1 MNVDD
6 GFQSRQIVNGF
17 ISFMATTY
25 FLIVLLYSSLS
36 MTCLFIL
43 LFYYNSREDNQIV
56 VYSFLLILR
65 KLYNTLD
72 WLSLI
77 KGKME
82 NVNRHFLWVILNQNL
97 VSFRH
102 VDKQFQYVGPTI
114 SAILESRLIFRL
126 LSSWI
131 LDFWHLIKGIVVRNM
146 RH

>member
-65 KLYNTLD
+65 KLEYA
-72 WLSLI
+72 WLVKFDERENGKRKSGFSL
-77 KGKME
+77 
-82 NVNRHFLWVILNQNL
+82 
-97 VSFRH
+97 SF
-102 VDKQFQYVGPTI
+102 
-114 SAILESRLIFRL
+114 
-126 LSSWI
+126 
-131 LDFWHLIKGIVVRNM
+131 
-146 RH
+146 